1 MSNHTDWS
9 ETLPQILY
17 EAYPDRDL
25 LPIEPPHPGE
35 PIGAFARRAEQ
46 AGDTLFLFLCRE
58 ADDGIDAE
66 EYLSRLDRALR
77 DIEQVHHAFGNPQAD
92 GMPRLALPSDPPQP
106 RRDTT
111 PM

>member
-1 MSNHTDWS
+1 MSNHAKWS
-9 ETLPQILY
+9 EMVPQILY
-17 EAYPDRDL
+17 GAYPDHDL

-58 ADDGIDAE
+58 ADDEIDAE

-77 DIEQVHHAFGNPQAD
+77 DIDAVRVACHAHIGAGTDN
-92 GMPRLALPSDPPQP
+92 L
-106 RRDTT
+106 
-111 PM
+111 